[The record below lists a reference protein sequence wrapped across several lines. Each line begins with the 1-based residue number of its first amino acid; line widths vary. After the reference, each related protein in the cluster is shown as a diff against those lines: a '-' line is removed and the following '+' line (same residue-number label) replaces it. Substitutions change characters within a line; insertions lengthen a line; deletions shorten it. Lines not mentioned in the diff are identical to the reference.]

1 MKATIVV
8 EGTPTEVAEL
18 LRQLHDLAEVQLLFE
33 PDSLQLP
40 INWDEHP
47 ALGRLTA
54 VEREIIRLDLLFE
67 PRRRIAQ
74 QLQLTVGTVT
84 VYRRSIRAKLR
95 AIPPEQYPPAMQQ
108 WLRRFPGQAGAAP
121 KPPAEP
127 ET

>member
-33 PDSLQLP
+33 PASLQLP

-95 AIPPEQYPPAMQQ
+95 AIPPDQYPPAMQQ
-108 WLRRFPGQAGAAP
+108 WLRRFPGQGGAAP
-121 KPPAEP
+121 KPPEP
-127 ET
+127 EG